1 MHQAQQTNKFAGLDV
16 SRLFAYALLI
26 LLLVVVAHWLEVLLW
41 VITSGA
47 LSGCLLSLNDEATV
61 AALPVDLL
69 VTLEVL
75 ARLDT
80 L

>member
-1 MHQAQQTNKFAGLDV
+1 MCLGCLPMRH
-16 SRLFAYALLI
+16 
-26 LLLVVVAHWLEVLLW
+26 LLLVVVAHWLEELLW
-41 VITSGA
+41 VIASGA
-47 LSGCLLSLNDEATV
+47 LSGCLLGLNDKTTV

-69 VTLEVL
+69 ITLEVL

>member
-1 MHQAQQTNKFAGLDV
+1 M
-16 SRLFAYALLI
+16 RY
-26 LLLVVVAHWLEVLLW
+26 LLVVVAHWLEVLLW
-41 VITSGA
+41 VIASGA

-69 VTLEVL
+69 VTLEEL
-75 ARLDT
+75 ASLDT

>member
-1 MHQAQQTNKFAGLDV
+1 MNQAQQTMSLLGLICIGCLPM
-16 SRLFAYALLI
+16 RY

-61 AALPVDLL
+61 ATLPVYLL
-69 VTLEVL
+69 VTLEEL

>member
-1 MHQAQQTNKFAGLDV
+1 MNQAQQTMSLLGLMCLGCLPM
-16 SRLFAYALLI
+16 RH

-47 LSGCLLSLNDEATV
+47 LSGRLLSLNDETTV

-69 VTLEVL
+69 VTLKEL
-75 ARLDT
+75 ARLDA